1 MGGAIPG
8 SRVATGLQGP
18 QGQVSACNTI
28 STGTVPRGPVL
39 STLLC
44 KLNPRHC
51 PADEEGSREPPPP
64 DSSSLACRPAS
75 LSSPVRVSPLTQ

>member
-39 STLLC
+39 STLCSASSTLVTAQRMR
-44 KLNPRHC
+44 KVPESLHHQTPAAS
-51 PADEEGSREPPPP
+51 PADQ
-64 DSSSLACRPAS
+64 L
-75 LSSPVRVSPLTQ
+75 L